1 MENEKNIIFR
11 TQVVCCVTPYAVE
24 SKQVLLP
31 LAEGAECKMK
41 TKEPFQA
48 GFCFMSA
55 NSSTGRGAACS
66 LTWCAVA
73 VLKEMC
79 IMR

>member
-1 MENEKNIIFR
+1 MKRIIFR
-11 TQVVCCVTPYAVE
+11 TRFVCCMTPYAVE
-24 SKQVLLP
+24 SKQILLP
-31 LAEGAECKMK
+31 LVEGAECKMK

-55 NSSTGRGAACS
+55 NSSKGRGTACR
-66 LTWCAVA
+66 LTRCAVA

>member
-31 LAEGAECKMK
+31 LVEGAECKMK
-41 TKEPFQA
+41 TKEPFQASA

-73 VLKEMC
+73 V
-79 IMR
+79 

>member
-1 MENEKNIIFR
+1 MKRIIFR
-11 TQVVCCVTPYAVE
+11 TRVVCCMTPYAVE

-31 LAEGAECKMK
+31 LVDGAEFKMK
-41 TKEPFQA
+41 TKEPFQG

-55 NSSTGRGAACS
+55 TSSTGRGAACS
-66 LTWCAVA
+66 LTWCPVE